1 MRSHTHA
8 CAPPPFDSRTHSRD
22 VREGERQGAREKEAT
37 SSEVREELNEKKE
50 GKGKRDRA
58 SARRTKRVEG
68 RYKAVEKRRST
79 RGEWETTAEVSLRV
93 RRQESWWGPGVALI
107 GSAHFPLR
115 ATCSFGRHKRSVRNC
130 QVCFAEKRGCADG
143 NDDEIGTS
151 FAPLTAVD
159 WNDSRRDESKHIS
172 A

>member
-68 RYKAVEKRRST
+68 RYKAKEYVRRVGDYG
-79 RGEWETTAEVSLRV
+79 RGSLRV

-115 ATCSFGRHKRSVRNC
+115 ATCSFGRHKRSVRIC

-151 FAPLTAVD
+151 FAPLTAAD
-159 WNDSRRDESKHIS
+159 WNDSRRDESKHIP

>member
-68 RYKAVEKRRST
+68 RYKAVENEGVREESGR
-79 RGEWETTAEVSLRV
+79 LRQRFLV

-115 ATCSFGRHKRSVRNC
+115 ATCSFGRHKRSVRIC

-151 FAPLTAVD
+151 FAPLTAAD
-159 WNDSRRDESKHIS
+159 WNDSRQDESKHIS

>member
-1 MRSHTHA
+1 MKKRK
-8 CAPPPFDSRTHSRD
+8 
-22 VREGERQGAREKEAT
+22 EKGRGTGRAHGGQ
-37 SSEVREELNEKKE
+37 R
-50 GKGKRDRA
+50 GWKGDIKRW
-58 SARRTKRVEG
+58 RTKEYVRRVGDYG
-68 RYKAVEKRRST
+68 R
-79 RGEWETTAEVSLRV
+79 GSLRV

-115 ATCSFGRHKRSVRNC
+115 ATCSFGRHKRSVRIC

-151 FAPLTAVD
+151 FAPLTAAD
-159 WNDSRRDESKHIS
+159 WNDSRQDESKHMP